1 MLAITVYNVLFGIL
15 LEGYHAVV
23 RLERLQLMLPAET
36 ARDTIAAL
44 GEVGQLQ
51 FKDLS
56 EDKSPLQRTFANQVT
71 HHQKASG
78 QFRGGGGSYQRGD
91 HVEKS

>member
-1 MLAITVYNVLFGIL
+1 M
-15 LEGYHAVV
+15 
-23 RLERLQLMLPAET
+23 MPAET

-56 EDKSPLQRTFANQVT
+56 EDKSPLQRTFANQVS
-71 HHQKASG
+71 HSLRPLKAP
-78 QFRGGGGSYQRGD
+78 RLL
-91 HVEKS
+91 HIKP

>member
-1 MLAITVYNVLFGIL
+1 M
-15 LEGYHAVV
+15 
-23 RLERLQLMLPAET
+23 MPAET

-56 EDKSPLQRTFANQVT
+56 EDKSPLQRTFANQVCFFLCRESNGRT
-71 HHQKASG
+71 S
-78 QFRGGGGSYQRGD
+78 FRGCPMSEVQKGVFRMRIARFSQMKYWKE
-91 HVEKS
+91 VEVKNR